1 MSSLRLV
8 LAITTLAFATA
19 CGASATPS
27 PSPTPAPA
35 PTPTPP
41 GPSSSVLIPVGAETL
56 RNRAF
61 MPDDLEISPGS
72 TVTWMNTDATSHTS
86 TSDGALWASG
96 TLAPG
101 RQFSFTFQTTGT
113 FAYHCSIHPGMVGTI
128 VVR

>member
-72 TVTWMNTDATSHTS
+72 TVTWMNTDSTSHTS
-86 TSDGALWASG
+86 TSDVALWESG
-96 TLAPG
+96 TLTPG
-101 RQFSFTFQTTGT
+101 RQFSFTFRTPGT
-113 FAYHCSIHPGMVGTI
+113 FTYHCSIHPGMVGTI

>member
-8 LAITTLAFATA
+8 LAMTTLAIATA
-19 CGASATPS
+19 CGGYSTPS
-27 PSPTPAPA
+27 PSPAPAPA
-35 PTPTPP
+35 PTPTPS
-41 GPSSSVLIPVGAETL
+41 GPSSSVQIPVGAETL
-56 RNRAF
+56 GNRAF
-61 MPDDLEISPGS
+61 TPDTLEISPGS
-72 TVTWMNTDATSHTS
+72 TVTWTNTDATSHTT